1 MGPKMRMTQ
10 VAKIEDLSPHM
21 RRIIVTGA
29 DLDGFPIEQEGAHVK
44 AIFPRPG
51 EVKPKLGLYPGAKK
65 WMRSYTIR
73 SFDPHAKE
81 LTLDF
86 AVNDHTGL
94 ATDWAANAKIGDLL
108 GIAGP
113 GPAKYPSYQADWHLI
128 IADLTALP
136 AAAAALEKL
145 PEEAKGTAIIQVP
158 TQDDIQALKAPSGI
172 TFEWVIGPY
181 QTKNLLLEKVKNVSW
196 MEGQPVIFIAAES
209 KHMQEIKHFV
219 KTQPGYQTQ
228 QAYASGYWKA

>member
-1 MGPKMRMTQ
+1 MRMTQ
-10 VAKIEDLSPHM
+10 VAKVEHLSTHM
-21 RRIIVTGA
+21 RRIIVTGE
-29 DLDGFPIEQEGAHVK
+29 DLDGFPIGQEGAHVK
-44 AIFPRPG
+44 AIFPRQG
-51 EVKPKLGLYPGAKK
+51 EAKPKLGLYPGAKK

-73 SFDPHAKE
+73 AFNPVTKE

-94 ATDWAANAKIGDLL
+94 ATDWASKTKAGDFL

-145 PEEAKGTAIIQVP
+145 PEDAKGTTIIQVP
-158 TQDDIQALKAPSGI
+158 TQQDIQALKAPRAVVV
-172 TFEWVIGPY
+172 EWVIGPY
-181 QTKNLLLEKVKNVSW
+181 QAHNLLLEKVKTLSW

-209 KHMQEIKHFV
+209 KHMQEIKQFV
-219 KTQPGYQTQ
+219 KTQSGYQAQ
-228 QAYASGYWKA
+228 QTYASAYWKA